1 MSKSQILEELPR
13 LGLADRRE
21 IWEQLCLLE
30 ERDLLQDAQPTPED
44 KKLLDDE
51 LAEYRSDSDSGSTW
65 PEVQARLRG
74 RLGA

>member
-21 IWEQLCLLE
+21 IWEKFSLLE

-44 KKLLDDE
+44 KRLLDDE
-51 LAEYRSDSDSGSTW
+51 IADYRSNPDSDSTW